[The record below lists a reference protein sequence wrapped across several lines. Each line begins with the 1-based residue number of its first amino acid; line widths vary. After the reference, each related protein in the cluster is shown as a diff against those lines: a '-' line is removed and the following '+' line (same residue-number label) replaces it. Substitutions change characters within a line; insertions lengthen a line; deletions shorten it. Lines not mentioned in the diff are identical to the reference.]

1 MHTRV
6 SNPGADTSSAIVSAG
21 KGPQETLDRESEI
34 RTWGGAGADC
44 GAELLASQ
52 APQEE
57 DDDGPDKVEDEEEP
71 EEEDDDD
78 QAKVEN
84 EEESATRNG
93 SRRGS
98 TRRTRRR
105 PTPRKGSRRGSTRV
119 WVLTVMRSL
128 LSRRAPRKKTR

>member
-34 RTWGGAGADC
+34 RTWGGAGADG

-57 DDDGPDKVEDEEEP
+57 DDDGPDKVEDDEASASEEEAW
-71 EEEDDDD
+71 EED
-78 QAKVEN
+78 N
-84 EEESATRNG
+84 ERHFGYDPDWEVD
-93 SRRGS
+93 
-98 TRRTRRR
+98 
-105 PTPRKGSRRGSTRV
+105 V
-119 WVLTVMRSL
+119 WVEYQAAMQDPMF
-128 LSRRAPRKKTR
+128 AY